1 MNGTKQRFTTFFDR
15 KTSSG
20 NLIPLEHLL
29 SVKRGKESIRKILI
43 ALLGQQL
50 FTDEMLQTLMAEVA
64 GILNSRPLT
73 LVSSNPKDLE
83 PLTPKHLLSLRSNP
97 SKRVGSFGRKIIFS
111 KRRWRQVQYIS
122 DIFWKRW
129 LKEYL
134 PALQERAKWMKP
146 RRSLKRG
153 DLVLIADE
161 NVHHG
166 KWPLGKVDDVFRG
179 KDGHVKLAKVQTG
192 LTALSRPVTK
202 LCFLEGQRA
211 AH

>member
-1 MNGTKQRFTTFFDR
+1 M
-15 KTSSG
+15 
-20 NLIPLEHLL
+20 
-29 SVKRGKESIRKILI
+29 KRGKESIRKILI
-43 ALLGQQL
+43 ALLGQQI

-111 KRRWRQVQYIS
+111 KRRWRRVQYIS

-179 KDGHVKLAKVQTG
+179 KEGHVKLAKVQTS

>member
-1 MNGTKQRFTTFFDR
+1 M
-15 KTSSG
+15 
-20 NLIPLEHLL
+20 
-29 SVKRGKESIRKILI
+29 KRGKESVRKILI

-50 FTDEMLQTLMAEVA
+50 FTDEMLHTLMAEVA

-73 LVSSNPKDLE
+73 LVSRDPKDLE

-97 SKRVGSFGRKIIFS
+97 SKPVGSFGKEDNCS
-111 KRRWRQVQYIS
+111 KRRWRQVQHIS

-129 LKEYL
+129 LKKYL

-146 RRSLKRG
+146 RRSLEIG

-179 KDGHVKLAKVQTG
+179 KDGHVRLATVQTS
-192 LTALSRPVTK
+192 LTVLSRPVTK
-202 LCFLEGQRA
+202 LCFLEGRRA